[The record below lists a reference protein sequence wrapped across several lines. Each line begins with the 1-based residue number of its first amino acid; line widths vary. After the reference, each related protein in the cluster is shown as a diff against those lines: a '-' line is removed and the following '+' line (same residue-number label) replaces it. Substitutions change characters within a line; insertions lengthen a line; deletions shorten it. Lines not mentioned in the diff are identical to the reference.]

1 MNTQPPFAVLT
12 GDLIKSRRSDTAA
25 VEAAFDALRRAATDF
40 GQFRDVDLRFTRF
53 RGDGWQ
59 VLTPA
64 HLVLEAMLFVLARLR
79 ADPSGIETRISAG
92 IGAVEAIGTANLSD
106 ATGTAFFASGDQLDS
121 ISPKR
126 KLTLGGSGIDAMQVA
141 IIDLA
146 EFITDGWTAAQA
158 EAVAL
163 SLQHPT
169 HTHDDIAKALGITRQ
184 AVQSRLAGAGLSF
197 FDNARH
203 AFMNHDFLST
213 SRKPA

>member
-1 MNTQPPFAVLT
+1 MSKQTPFAVLT
-12 GDLIKSRRSDTAA
+12 GDLIKSRRSTG
-25 VEAAFDALRRAATDF
+25 VEAAFDALRRAAADF
-40 GQFRDVDLRFTRF
+40 GRAWDIDLRFTRF

-64 HLVLEAMLFVLARLR
+64 HLVLEAMLFFIARLR

-92 IGAVEAIGTANLSD
+92 IGQVDAIGTANLSD
-106 ATGTAFFASGDQLDS
+106 ATGTAFFASGGQLDS

-126 KLTLGGSGIDAMQVA
+126 KLVLDGDGIGAMQVA
-141 IIDLA
+141 IVDLA

-203 AFMNHDFLST
+203 ALKHHDYLPASMGT
-213 SRKPA
+213 S